1 MPDLMIRTRGGDR
14 TMLASAELDRFAA
27 TLRGDLVPRG
37 APAYEDARRIWNR
50 MVQRRPA
57 LIARCRSAGDVLHA
71 IRFAREHDLL
81 ISVRGGGHNIAGN
94 ALVEDGLLIDLA
106 PMRATRVDPVRRIA
120 RTEAGITLGE
130 FDRDTQTFALATP
143 LGINSTTGIAG
154 LTLGGGYGWLSRS
167 HGLTVDNL
175 LSADVVTADGAFV
188 TASEQENSDLFWALR
203 GGGGNFGV
211 VTSFEFGL
219 HRTGPQVLAGLIVHP
234 FTHAAELLRRYRDV
248 MHAAPDALSA
258 WVVLRKAPPLPFLPE
273 SVHGQEVVVI
283 AVCHVGDFDA
293 GERALR
299 PLRGIGIPHADV
311 VGPTSY
317 LGFQTAFDPL
327 LAPGARNY
335 WKTHNFTTL
344 DDELID
350 TIVAKVADLPGPLSE
365 IFLAHLGG
373 AVSRRPDDATAYMG
387 RGAQFVMN
395 VHARWDDD
403 DMDVN
408 FISWA
413 RDVHAATAPYAAGGA
428 YVNFLTQEEQG
439 RVRDAYG
446 SNYERLA
453 AIKAKYDP
461 SNVFRVNQ
469 NIAPAAAPAAAP
481 AKARVSLGHTAPASA
496 PTDAMNPR
504 L

>member
-1 MPDLMIRTRGGDR
+1 MPDLMIRMRGGER
-14 TMLASAELDRFAA
+14 TTLAMGELDRFAS
-27 TLRGDLVPRG
+27 TLRGDLVLRD
-37 APAYEDARRIWNR
+37 APPYEDARRIWNR
-50 MVQRRPA
+50 MVERRPA
-57 LIARCRSAGDVLHA
+57 LIARCRSAGDVVRT

-94 ALVEDGLLIDLA
+94 ALADEGLTIDVG
-106 PMRATRVDPVRRIA
+106 PMRATRVEPVRRIV
-120 RTEAGITLGE
+120 RTEAGITLGD

-175 LSADVVTADGAFV
+175 ISADVVTADGALL
-188 TASEQENSDLFWALR
+188 TASEEENSDLFWALR

-211 VTSFEFGL
+211 VTSFEYRL
-219 HRTGPQVLAGLIVHP
+219 HRVAPEVLAGIIVHP
-234 FTHAAELLRRYRDV
+234 FANAGELLRRYRDV
-248 MHAAPDALSA
+248 VQAAPDALTA
-258 WVVLRKAPPLPFLPE
+258 WLIMRKAPPLPFLPE
-273 SVHGQEVVVI
+273 SVHGQEVVVL
-283 AVCHVGDFDA
+283 AVCYTGDLAA

-299 PLRGIGIPHADV
+299 PLRGIGTPHADV
-311 VGPTSY
+311 VGPTPY
-317 LGFQTAFDPL
+317 VAFQTAFDPL
-327 LAPGARNY
+327 LTSGARNY

-344 DDELID
+344 DDALID
-350 TIVAKVADLPGPLSE
+350 TLVEKAAELPGPQSE

-373 AVSRRPDDATAYMG
+373 AVSRKPDDSTAYMG

-395 VHARWDDD
+395 VHARWEDDG
-403 DMDVN
+403 MDGN
-408 FISWA
+408 FITWA
-413 RDVHAATAPYAAGGA
+413 REVYAAAAPFASGGA

-446 SNYERLA
+446 SNYARLA

-469 NIAPAAAPAAAP
+469 NIAPAPAAAAAP
-481 AKARVSLGHTAPASA
+481 PTIGRTAPATA
-496 PTDAMNPR
+496 PADAMRPPR
-504 L
+504 